1 MGPPPDPEQ
10 MVSLLENPQ
19 FQSTMNEAL
28 QNPQV
33 IEQLIQSNPMLR
45 GMGPQVRQAMQDPLF
60 RRMMTDPAMM
70 RQVSQM
76 SRQYGFGGAGA
87 GGGEGAFP
95 APGITDTTPG
105 QEGGGSGATN
115 SSLPPFNPLAILN
128 SLGAAGT
135 NPAGAGGAN
144 AAPNPFAA
152 LFQGPLATPAT
163 NPSAQAQ
170 GTPAAGTT
178 ASANASTNSA
188 GDPFDALTRNIMQNP
203 AMLQQV
209 LNSLGGGG
217 GGAGPGAA
225 GTTPGGATPFNPLT
239 LMGLGGPPQVPE
251 QPRDTRP
258 LEERYEDQLRQLN
271 EMGFCEFERNIE
283 ALRRTGGSVQGAV
296 EYLLTN

>member
-33 IEQLIQSNPMLR
+33 IDQLIQSNPMLR

-70 RQVSQM
+70 RQVSQL
-76 SRQYGFGGAGA
+76 SRQYGLGGGGA

-105 QEGGGSGATN
+105 QEGVGSGATN
-115 SSLPPFNPLAILN
+115 SNLPPFNPFAMLG
-128 SLGAAGT
+128 SLGAGGT
-135 NPAGAGGAN
+135 NAVGAGGAN
-144 AAPNPFAA
+144 TAANPFAA
-152 LFQGPLATPAT
+152 LFQGNSANPAT
-163 NPSAQAQ
+163 NSSSQAQA
-170 GTPAAGTT
+170 TPAAGTT
-178 ASANASTNSA
+178 ASANTSTSSP

-217 GGAGPGAA
+217 AGSGAA
-225 GTTPGGATPFNPLT
+225 GTTLSGAAPFSPLT
-239 LMGLGGPPQVPE
+239 LMGLGGPPQAPG
-251 QPRDTRP
+251 QPRDTRL
-258 LEERYEDQLRQLN
+258 LEQIYENELRQLN
-271 EMGFCEFERNIE
+271 EMGFCELERNIE
-283 ALRRTGGSVQGAV
+283 ALNRTGGSVQGAV
-296 EYLLTN
+296 EYLLSI

>member
-33 IEQLIQSNPMLR
+33 IDQLIQSNPMLR

-70 RQVSQM
+70 RQVSQL
-76 SRQYGFGGAGA
+76 SRQYGLGGGGA

-105 QEGGGSGATN
+105 QEGDRSGATN
-115 SSLPPFNPLAILN
+115 SNLPPFNPFAIFG
-128 SLGAAGT
+128 SLGAGGT
-135 NPAGAGGAN
+135 NAN
-144 AAPNPFAA
+144 AAANAAANPFAA
-152 LFQGPLATPAT
+152 LFQGNLANPAT
-163 NPSAQAQ
+163 NPLSQAQ
-170 GTPAAGTT
+170 GTPAAGAT
-178 ASANASTNSA
+178 ASANANASTNSP
-188 GDPFDALTRNIMQNP
+188 GNPFDALTRNIMQNP

-217 GGAGPGAA
+217 AGPGAA
-225 GTTPGGATPFNPLT
+225 GTTPSDAAPFNPLT
-239 LMGLGGPPQVPE
+239 LMGLGGPPQAPE

-296 EYLLTN
+296 EYLLTH

>member
-33 IEQLIQSNPMLR
+33 IDQLIQSNPMLR

-70 RQVSQM
+70 RQVSQL
-76 SRQYGFGGAGA
+76 SRQYGFGGGGA

-105 QEGGGSGATN
+105 QEEGSTSATN
-115 SSLPPFNPLAILN
+115 SSLPPFNPFAILG
-128 SLGAAGT
+128 SLGAGGTNAAGT
-135 NPAGAGGAN
+135 GR
-144 AAPNPFAA
+144 AAAAANPFAA
-152 LFQGPLATPAT
+152 LFQGNLANPAA
-163 NPSAQAQ
+163 NPSPQAQ
-170 GTPAAGTT
+170 GAPAAGST
-178 ASANASTNSA
+178 ADGSGPTNPP
-188 GDPFDALTRNIMQNP
+188 GDPLEALTRDIMQNP
-203 AMLQQV
+203 AMLQLA
-209 LNSLGGGG
+209 LNSL
-217 GGAGPGAA
+217 PGAA
-225 GTTPGGATPFNPLT
+225 GTTPGGATPFNPLS

-283 ALRRTGGSVQGAV
+283 ALRRTGGSVQGAI
-296 EYLLTN
+296 EYLLTH

>member
-1 MGPPPDPEQ
+1 
-10 MVSLLENPQ
+10 
-19 FQSTMNEAL
+19 
-28 QNPQV
+28 
-33 IEQLIQSNPMLR
+33 
-45 GMGPQVRQAMQDPLF
+45 
-60 RRMMTDPAMM
+60 MTDPAMM
-70 RQVSQM
+70 RQVSQL
-76 SRQYGFGGAGA
+76 SRQYGLGGGGT

-115 SSLPPFNPLAILN
+115 SSLPPFNPFAILG
-128 SLGAAGT
+128 SLGAGGT
-135 NPAGAGGAN
+135 NAAGAGGTN
-144 AAPNPFAA
+144 AAANPFAA
-152 LFQGPLATPAT
+152 LFQGNSTNPAT
-163 NPSAQAQ
+163 SPSSQAQ
-170 GTPAAGTT
+170 GTPAAGIA
-178 ASANASTNSA
+178 ASANVSTNSP

-217 GGAGPGAA
+217 GAGPGAA
-225 GTTPGGATPFNPLT
+225 GTTPDGAAPFNPLA

-296 EYLLTN
+296 EYLLTH

>member
-1 MGPPPDPEQ
+1 
-10 MVSLLENPQ
+10 
-19 FQSTMNEAL
+19 MNEAL

-33 IEQLIQSNPMLR
+33 IDQLIQSNPMLR

-70 RQVSQM
+70 RQVSQL
-76 SRQYGFGGAGA
+76 SRQYGIGGGGA

-95 APGITDTTPG
+95 APGITDTTPD
-105 QEGGGSGATN
+105 QEGAGASAATN
-115 SSLPPFNPLAILN
+115 SSLPPFNPFAILG
-128 SLGAAGT
+128 SLGAGGT
-135 NPAGAGGAN
+135 NAAGAGS
-144 AAPNPFAA
+144 AAAAANPFAA
-152 LFQGPLATPAT
+152 LFQGNLANPAA

-178 ASANASTNSA
+178 AGANGPTNSP
-188 GDPFDALTRNIMQNP
+188 GDPFEALTRNIRQNP

-217 GGAGPGAA
+217 AGPGAA
-225 GTTPGGATPFNPLT
+225 GTTPGGAAPFNPLT
-239 LMGLGGPPQVPE
+239 VMGLGGPPQAPE

-258 LEERYEDQLRQLN
+258 PEERYEDQLRQLN

-296 EYLLTN
+296 EYLLTH

>member
-1 MGPPPDPEQ
+1 MGPPPDPDQ

-33 IEQLIQSNPMLR
+33 IDQLIQSNPMLR

-76 SRQYGFGGAGA
+76 SRQFGFGGAGA

-105 QEGGGSGATN
+105 QEGVGSRATN
-115 SSLPPFNPLAILN
+115 SSLPPFNPL
-128 SLGAAGT
+128 SVLGANVAT
-135 NPAGAGGAN
+135 
-144 AAPNPFAA
+144 NPFAA
-152 LFQGPLATPAT
+152 FFQGPVATTAANSPAH
-163 NPSAQAQ
+163 AQ
-170 GTPAAGTT
+170 GTPTAGTT
-178 ASANASTNSA
+178 ASGNASTNSA
-188 GDPFDALTRNIMQNP
+188 GDSFEALTRDIMQNP

-217 GGAGPGAA
+217 GAGPGAA
-225 GTTPGGATPFNPLT
+225 GTTPGGASPFNPFS

-296 EYLLTN
+296 EYLLTH

>member
-1 MGPPPDPEQ
+1 MNQMGPPPDPEQ

-33 IEQLIQSNPMLR
+33 IDQLIQSNPMLR
-45 GMGPQVRQAMQDPLF
+45 GMGPQVRQAMQDPMF

-70 RQVSQM
+70 RQVSQL
-76 SRQYGFGGAGA
+76 SRQYGFGGGGA

-105 QEGGGSGATN
+105 QEVQGGATN
-115 SSLPPFNPLAILN
+115 PSLPPFNPFAM
-128 SLGAAGT
+128 LGTLGTGSTNAAGT
-135 NPAGAGGAN
+135 GGA
-144 AAPNPFAA
+144 AAAANPFAA
-152 LFQGPLATPAT
+152 LFQGNLANPAAG
-163 NPSAQAQ
+163 PSSQAQ
-170 GTPAAGTT
+170 GNPAVGTT
-178 ASANASTNSA
+178 AGTNGSTNST
-188 GDPFDALTRNIMQNP
+188 GDPFEALTRNIMQNP

-209 LNSLGGGG
+209 LNSLGS

-225 GTTPGGATPFNPLT
+225 GATSSSAAPFNPLT
-239 LMGLGGPPQVPE
+239 LMGLEGPPQVPE
-251 QPRDTRP
+251 QPRDMRP

-296 EYLLTN
+296 EYLLTH

>member
-19 FQSTMNEAL
+19 FQSTINEAL

-33 IEQLIQSNPMLR
+33 IDQMIQSNPMLR

-70 RQVSQM
+70 RQVSQLT
-76 SRQYGFGGAGA
+76 RHYGFGGGGAGA
-87 GGGEGAFP
+87 AEGAFP

-105 QEGGGSGATN
+105 QEGDGASATN
-115 SSLPPFNPLAILN
+115 SSLPPFNPFAVLD
-128 SLGAAGT
+128 SLGAGGSNA
-135 NPAGAGGAN
+135 AGAGGV
-144 AAPNPFAA
+144 AAAANPFAA
-152 LFQGPLATPAT
+152 LFQGNLANPAA
-163 NPSAQAQ
+163 NPSSQAQ
-170 GTPAAGTT
+170 DTPAAGTT
-178 ASANASTNSA
+178 AGATGPTNSP
-188 GDPFDALTRNIMQNP
+188 GDSFEALTRNIMQNP

-217 GGAGPGAA
+217 AGPGAA
-225 GTTPGGATPFNPLT
+225 GTTPGSAAPFNPLT

-296 EYLLTN
+296 EYLLTH

>member
-33 IEQLIQSNPMLR
+33 IDQLIQSNPMLR

-70 RQVSQM
+70 RQVSQL
-76 SRQYGFGGAGA
+76 SRQYGFGGGGA

-105 QEGGGSGATN
+105 QDGSSPSATN
-115 SSLPPFNPLAILN
+115 VPPFNPFAILG
-128 SLGAAGT
+128 SLGIGGTNATNAAGT
-135 NPAGAGGAN
+135 GGAA

-152 LFQGPLATPAT
+152 LFQGNLANPTA
-163 NPSAQAQ
+163 NPSSQAQ
-170 GTPAAGTT
+170 GTPAAGST
-178 ASANASTNSA
+178 ADANGPTNLP
-188 GDPFDALTRNIMQNP
+188 GDSFEALTRNIMQNP
-203 AMLQQV
+203 AMLQQ
-209 LNSLGGGG
+209 LLSSLGGGA
-217 GGAGPGAA
+217 AGPGAA
-225 GTTPGGATPFNPLT
+225 GTTPGGTAPFNPLS

-296 EYLLTN
+296 EYLLTH